1 MNFTPHLL
9 MLEVDNEFGVLTR
22 ITAQIR
28 REGWNI
34 PGLSVAKLP
43 DGLTARLTLSL
54 LCPQS
59 SAAAVTDRLSRL
71 NCVRS
76 ITSCTKSTHAIAEL
90 ALFCCDDGEKA
101 AKEGCF
107 EVSTGVYGFCGPKDE
122 IDGLIERLAPKEVSR
137 SGEIAVRR
145 NSAREEA

>member
-1 MNFTPHLL
+1 MNLTPHLL

-43 DGLTARLTLSL
+43 GGLTARLTLSL

-59 SAAAVTDRLSRL
+59 SAAAVTDRLARL

-76 ITSCTKSTHAIAEL
+76 ITSCTKGTHAIAEL
-90 ALFCCDDGEKA
+90 ALFCCDDGERA

-107 EVSTGVYGFCGPKDE
+107 
-122 IDGLIERLAPKEVSR
+122 
-137 SGEIAVRR
+137 
-145 NSAREEA
+145 